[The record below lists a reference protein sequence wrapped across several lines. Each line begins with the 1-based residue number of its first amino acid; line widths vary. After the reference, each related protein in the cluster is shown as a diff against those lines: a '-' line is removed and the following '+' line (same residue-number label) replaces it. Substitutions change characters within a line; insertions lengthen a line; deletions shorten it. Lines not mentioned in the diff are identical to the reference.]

1 MRTLYVEGR
10 GLLYRMPAGAKIA
23 ALMVFGVLLFLTRE
37 VPWLGLGLLLAGAS
51 YFGLGQ
57 RLRSAIAPLTFV
69 LLTVTIVALFNLV
82 FVSLDDALVTVLRLT
97 ALVFAAATV
106 TATTPIGDFIAA
118 ITMAARPLE
127 SLGLVRAD
135 DIGLA
140 VGLVIR
146 FLPDIVS
153 RYDALKL
160 AHQARGLKSKPL
172 TLLGPLI
179 ILTLRDA
186 DKVADAID
194 ARGIRK
200 R

>member
-106 TATTPIGDFIAA
+106 TATTRIGDFIAA

-127 SLGLVRAD
+127 SLGRVRAD